1 MNKKHQTLSKPSKII
16 KSDDFCFYILKLLFN
31 NPNYSSWCFH
41 FTAPKKLPIRCTT
54 FLPQLSSPK
63 SPPVELL
70 NLQLL
75 LFLGRT
81 LWALRASARHT
92 AQVFLGQLKGFES
105 RKKTPKTDVG
115 KPEIWRAPWNWRVG
129 GHLWFLQFIP
139 TEHLYSFHKL
149 NAAFLKNSR
158 KGLHG
163 FTKRHSQVRYTL
175 CDAMMQLYIPLCELC
190 VTINHQNKHQH
201 QRTPHVR
208 LWQSVLQYYCT
219 THNIRVYT

>member
-16 KSDDFCFYILKLLFN
+16 ESDDFCFYILKLLFN

-92 AQVFLGQLKGFES
+92 AQVFLSQLKGFES
-105 RKKTPKTDVG
+105 PKKNTQNRRWQTWNLKGPLKLEG
-115 KPEIWRAPWNWRVG
+115 WRAPM
-129 GHLWFLQFIP
+129 IP
-139 TEHLYSFHKL
+139 TI
-149 NAAFLKNSR
+149 
-158 KGLHG
+158 
-163 FTKRHSQVRYTL
+163 YT
-175 CDAMMQLYIPLCELC
+175 D
-190 VTINHQNKHQH
+190 
-201 QRTPHVR
+201 RTS
-208 LWQSVLQYYCT
+208 LFIS
-219 THNIRVYT
+219 

>member
-105 RKKTPKTDVG
+105 PKKKHPKQTLANLKFEG
-115 KPEIWRAPWNWRVG
+115 PPEIG
-129 GHLWFLQFIP
+129 GLEGTYDSYNLYRPNIFI
-139 TEHLYSFHKL
+139 HFIS
-149 NAAFLKNSR
+149 
-158 KGLHG
+158 
-163 FTKRHSQVRYTL
+163 
-175 CDAMMQLYIPLCELC
+175 
-190 VTINHQNKHQH
+190 
-201 QRTPHVR
+201 
-208 LWQSVLQYYCT
+208 
-219 THNIRVYT
+219 